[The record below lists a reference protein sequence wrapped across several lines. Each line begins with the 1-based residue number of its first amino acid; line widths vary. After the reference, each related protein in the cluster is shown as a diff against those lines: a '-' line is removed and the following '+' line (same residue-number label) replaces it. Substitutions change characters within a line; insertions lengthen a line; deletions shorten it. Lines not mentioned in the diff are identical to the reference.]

1 MGNGNSTK
9 SMGLEHRYGQTGRS
23 TTVSGKTTT
32 WMVTDFINMQIRF
45 VMTDNLLVIKSKDMV
60 YILGLMVADTKD
72 ILSMIRGKAMEYTRC
87 LITILTQAAGSKENS
102 TVLAASTRRTDGPR
116 SQLCR
121 WLATIR

>member
-60 YILGLMVADTKD
+60 YILGLMVADTKVGGVKAS
-72 ILSMIRGKAMEYTRC
+72 SMGTEYIRTRT
-87 LITILTQAAGSKENS
+87 L
-102 TVLAASTRRTDGPR
+102 
-116 SQLCR
+116 
-121 WLATIR
+121 